1 MSVPPHAAR
10 LEALL
15 AERILLLDGAMG
27 TMIQRARLAEEDYR
41 GQRFRDWGRELKGN
55 NDLLSLTQPA
65 LVRDIHAQYLQAGA
79 DIIET
84 NTFNSTAI
92 ALADYGMRDLA
103 REFNRAAANLA
114 RHAVREA
121 ESKNPQRPRFV
132 AGVLGPTNKTASI
145 SPDVN
150 DPGFRAMSF
159 DELVAAYGEAV
170 EGLLEGGVDLLLVET
185 VFDTL
190 NAKAALVAIEQAL
203 EGHGLRIPVMISG
216 TITDASGRT
225 LSGQTTEAFYNSV
238 RHTQPIAG
246 LPNAFGE
253 YDDTP
258 EAMAAHIGEWARSGW
273 LNIVGGCCGTT
284 PEHIR
289 AMADAVRGVAA
300 RPVPARARALRLSGL
315 EPLNVGDQSLFVN
328 IGERT
333 NVTGSRAFARLVLA
347 GDYAGALSVARQ
359 QVENG
364 AQMIDI
370 NMDEA
375 MLDSEKA
382 MATFLR
388 LAAAE
393 PDIARVPFMID
404 SSKWSVIEA
413 GLKCVQGKPIVN
425 SISMKEGEAEFLR
438 QARLCRRYGAAVVV
452 MAFDEKGQ
460 ADSLERR
467 TEVCRRAYELLT
479 RQAGFPP
486 EDIVFDPNIFA
497 VATGL

>member
-92 ALADYGMRDLA
+92 ALADYGMRELA

-114 RHAVREA
+114 KDAVREA

-150 DPGFRAMSF
+150 DPGFRAIHF
-159 DELVAAYGEAV
+159 DGLVSAYTEAI
-170 EGLLEGGVDLLLVET
+170 EGLLEGGADLLLVET

-190 NAKAALVAIEQAL
+190 NAKAALFAIESAF
-203 EGHGLRIPVMISG
+203 ERHRLRLPVIISG

-225 LSGQTTEAFYNSV
+225 LSGQTAEAFYNSV
-238 RHTQPIAG
+238 RHARPLAVGLNCALGAKELRPYVEELAKLAQGFTPCHPNAG

-253 YDDTP
+253 YEDTP
-258 EAMAAHIGEWARSGW
+258 ESMARQLGEWAS
-273 LNIVGGCCGTT
+273 
-284 PEHIR
+284 
-289 AMADAVRGVAA
+289 
-300 RPVPARARALRLSGL
+300 
-315 EPLNVGDQSLFVN
+315 
-328 IGERT
+328 
-333 NVTGSRAFARLVLA
+333 
-347 GDYAGALSVARQ
+347 
-359 QVENG
+359 
-364 AQMIDI
+364 
-370 NMDEA
+370 
-375 MLDSEKA
+375 
-382 MATFLR
+382 
-388 LAAAE
+388 
-393 PDIARVPFMID
+393 
-404 SSKWSVIEA
+404 
-413 GLKCVQGKPIVN
+413 
-425 SISMKEGEAEFLR
+425 
-438 QARLCRRYGAAVVV
+438 
-452 MAFDEKGQ
+452 
-460 ADSLERR
+460 
-467 TEVCRRAYELLT
+467 
-479 RQAGFPP
+479 
-486 EDIVFDPNIFA
+486 
-497 VATGL
+497 

>member
-10 LEALL
+10 LQALL

-103 REFNRAAANLA
+103 REVKRAAADLA

-150 DPGFRAMSF
+150 DPGLRPVSF

-203 EGHGLRIPVMISG
+203 EGHGLRLPVMISG

-238 RHTQPIAG
+238 RHTQPIAVGLNCALGAKELRAYVEELSRFAETRVSCHPNAG

-258 EAMAAHIGEWARSGW
+258 ESMAREIGDWGRSGW
-273 LNIVGGCCGTT
+273 LNLAGGCCGTT

-289 AMADAVRGVAA
+289 AIGEALRELAPRTRPA
-300 RPVPARARALRLSGL
+300 RPSALRLAGF
-315 EPLNVGDQSLFVN
+315 EPFNVDDQSLFVN
-328 IGERT
+328 VGERT

-347 GDYAGALSVARQ
+347 GDYARALSVARQ

-364 AQMIDI
+364 AQGIDV

-375 MLDSEKA
+375 MLDSEEA
-382 MATFLR
+382 MSTFLS
-388 LAAAE
+388 LGAAE
-393 PDIARVPFMID
+393 PHIARVPPMLD
-404 SSKWSVIEA
+404 S
-413 GLKCVQGKPIVN
+413 
-425 SISMKEGEAEFLR
+425 
-438 QARLCRRYGAAVVV
+438 
-452 MAFDEKGQ
+452 
-460 ADSLERR
+460 
-467 TEVCRRAYELLT
+467 
-479 RQAGFPP
+479 
-486 EDIVFDPNIFA
+486 
-497 VATGL
+497 